1 MKSHIA
7 HTALG
12 IIVCSMLLGIAQTAR
27 AQGQGQAHACTI
39 SGVAGNYGYTSG
51 GTIVSPPVGP
61 FTAVGRVTLTDSGT
75 FSGAQT
81 TSIAG
86 NFFEETLQGPFT
98 VNSDCTGS
106 ATVYVYHGS
115 TLSRT
120 TELHLVWDHDEKEM
134 RAIFLAPGTAITL
147 AARKMSYDDED

>member
-1 MKSHIA
+1 MKRHIA

-12 IIVCSMLLGIAQTAR
+12 IILCSMLLGIAQA
-27 AQGQGQAHACTI
+27 ALAHGHACTM
-39 SGVAGNYGYTSG
+39 SGVAGKYGYTSG
-51 GTIVSPPVGP
+51 GTIVSPPVGL
-61 FTAVGRVTLTDSGT
+61 FTAVGRATLTKSGT

-86 NFFEETLQGPFT
+86 NFFEETLEGSFT

-106 ATVYVYHGS
+106 MTANIYHGS
-115 TLSRT
+115 TLVRT
-120 TELHLVWDHDEKEM
+120 TQLHFVWDHDENEA

>member
-12 IIVCSMLLGIAQTAR
+12 IIVCSMLLGLAQTAR
-27 AQGQGQAHACTI
+27 AQGQAHACTM

-61 FTAVGRVTLTDSGT
+61 FTAVGRITLTDSGT
-75 FSGAQT
+75 ISGAQT

-86 NFFEETLQGPFT
+86 NFFEETVEGSFT
-98 VNSDCTGS
+98 VSSDCTGS
-106 ATVYVYHGS
+106 MTAYVYHGS
-115 TLSRT
+115 TLVRT
-120 TELHLVWDHDEKEM
+120 TLLHLVWDHDEKEV

>member
-1 MKSHIA
+1 MKRHIA

-12 IIVCSMLLGIAQTAR
+12 IILCSTLLAIAQTA
-27 AQGQGQAHACTI
+27 QANSNANACTT
-39 SGVAGNYGYTSG
+39 SDVAGQYGYTSG

-61 FTAVGRVTLTDSGT
+61 FTAVGHVTLTDSGT

-86 NFFEETLQGPFT
+86 NFFEETVQGTFT

-115 TLSRT
+115 TLVRT
-120 TELHLVWDHDEKEM
+120 TELHLVWDHDENEM
-134 RAIFLAPGTAITL
+134 RAIFLSPGTAITL
-147 AARKMSYDDED
+147 AARKMSYDGED

>member
-1 MKSHIA
+1 MKRHIA

-12 IIVCSMLLGIAQTAR
+12 IILCSMLLGIAQTAQ
-27 AQGQGQAHACTI
+27 AHAHACTM
-39 SGVAGNYGYTSG
+39 SDVAGTYGYTSG

-61 FTAVGRVTLTDSGT
+61 FTAVGRITLTDSGT
-75 FSGAQT
+75 ISGAQT

-86 NFFEETLQGPFT
+86 NFFEETVEGSFT

-106 ATVYVYHGS
+106 MTAYVYHGS
-115 TLSRT
+115 TLVRT
-120 TELHLVWDHDEKEM
+120 TGLHLVWDHDEKEV

-147 AARKMSYDDED
+147 AARKISYDDED

>member
-1 MKSHIA
+1 MKRYIA

-12 IIVCSMLLGIAQTAR
+12 IILCSMLLGIAQTAQ
-27 AQGQGQAHACTI
+27 AQACTM
-39 SGVAGNYGYTSG
+39 SDVAGKYGYTSG

-61 FTAVGRVTLTDSGT
+61 FTAVGHVTLTAAGT

-115 TLSRT
+115 TLVRT
-120 TELHLVWDHDEKEM
+120 TGLRLVWDHDEKEM

-147 AARKMSYDDED
+147 AARKMSYADEE

>member
-1 MKSHIA
+1 MKRHIA

-12 IIVCSMLLGIAQTAR
+12 IILCSMLLGAAQTAQA
-27 AQGQGQAHACTI
+27 AQAQACTM
-39 SGVAGNYGYTSG
+39 SDVAGKYGYTSG

-61 FTAVGRVTLTDSGT
+61 FTAVGHVTLTGSGT

-86 NFFEETLQGPFT
+86 NFFEETVQGSFT

-115 TLSRT
+115 TLVRT
-120 TELHLVWDHDEKEM
+120 TELHLVWDHDENEM

-147 AARKMSYDDED
+147 AARKMSYDDQD

>member
-12 IIVCSMLLGIAQTAR
+12 IIVCSMLLGIAQTAQ
-27 AQGQGQAHACTI
+27 AQGQSQAHACTM

-61 FTAVGRVTLTDSGT
+61 FTAVGRITLTDSGT
-75 FSGAQT
+75 ISGAQT

-86 NFFEETLQGPFT
+86 NFFEETVEGSFT
-98 VNSDCTGS
+98 VSSDCTGS
-106 ATVYVYHGS
+106 MTAYVYHGS
-115 TLSRT
+115 TLVRT
-120 TELHLVWDHDEKEM
+120 TLLHLVWDHDEKEV

-147 AARKMSYDDED
+147 AARKMSYNDED